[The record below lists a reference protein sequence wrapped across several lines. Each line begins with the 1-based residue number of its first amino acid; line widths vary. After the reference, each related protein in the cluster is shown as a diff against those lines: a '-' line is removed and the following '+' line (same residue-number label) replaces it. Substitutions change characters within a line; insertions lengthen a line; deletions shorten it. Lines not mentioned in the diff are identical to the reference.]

1 MQLLVSYGQT
11 GPRLQTDSADMS
23 LAGAI
28 DIDFSSEVDI
38 FISIYMIYSGTG
50 GSWFFILNNNQMLD
64 RNDGEIFLSI

>member
-1 MQLLVSYGQT
+1 
-11 GPRLQTDSADMS
+11 MS

-64 RNDGEIFLSI
+64 RNDGEIFLSIWKDESLSYVVDMAIS